1 MKSFPALYG
10 TSKTDKTKK
19 WLISVKMNPDKTAT
33 IITENGYLDGK
44 MNVSHRIIKTGKNIG
59 KANETTVLEQ
69 AVQEAEKKYNDKIEK
84 EGYST
89 DPDHIEIKV
98 FPMLANKFDP
108 KKKKSSIIFPCFVQ
122 PKLDGLRCMTS
133 NKKAPVMKSRAG
145 LEFKRIPHLIE
156 EAKKFFEVADGL
168 GHGSIYIDGELYT
181 DKIPFEELSGCIRME
196 DETDPEK
203 EAKLKLIEY
212 HIYDLYCADNPEMDY
227 EDRKKLIDSIFKKK
241 KFTHLKNV
249 ETDDCKNKEDVE
261 DFHSSFI
268 EKGYEGCMLRNKLGA
283 YLLRYRS
290 NDLLKYK
297 KFEDGEFE
305 VCGYE
310 EANGEDAGTIIWECY
325 YVNSEGKKEKF
336 KVRPKGSR
344 EFRRELFE
352 NAKKSFKKMYL
363 GKLLTVRFQE
373 ISKDGCPRFPV
384 GIGIR
389 HDI

>member
-1 MKSFPALYG
+1 MKKFLEEYFVSLKNKIHFIN
-10 TSKTDKTKK
+10 TK
-19 WLISVKMNPDKTAT
+19 
-33 IITENGYLDGK
+33 E
-44 MNVSHRIIKTGKNIG
+44 IG
-59 KANETTVLEQ
+59 KAISLLEKTIKTNNFIFCCGNGGSAAISNHFQVDYLKGVNEMTG
-69 AVQEAEKKYNDKIEK
+69 KKIRIVSLSSNIETITAIANDK
-84 EGYST
+84 GY
-89 DPDHIEIKV
+89 ENV
-98 FPMLANKFDP
+98 FVDQFKIYS
-108 KKKKSSIIFPCFVQ
+108 KKNDILFPCYVQ
-122 PKLDGLRCMTS
+122 PKLDGFRCMTS

-156 EAKKFFEVADGL
+156 EAKKFLEVADGL

-196 DETDPEK
+196 DESDPEK

-227 EDRKKLIDSIFKKK
+227 EDRKKLLDSIFKKK
-241 KFTHLKNV
+241 KFSHLKNV
-249 ETDDCKNKEDVE
+249 ETDNCKNKEDVE

-310 EANGEDAGTIIWECY
+310 EAKGEDVGTIIWECF
-325 YVNSEGKKEKF
+325 YVSSDGKKEKF

>member
-1 MKSFPALYG
+1 MKSFQSLYG

-19 WLISVKMNPDKTAT
+19 WLISVKMNSDKTAT
-33 IITENGYLDGK
+33 IITENGYVDGK
-44 MNVSHRIIKTGKNIG
+44 MNVSHRIIKIGKNIG
-59 KANETTVLEQ
+59 KANETSIFEQ
-69 AVQEAEKKYNDKIEK
+69 AVHEAEKKYNNKIEK

-89 DPDHIEIKV
+89 DPNHIEIKV
-98 FPMLANKFDP
+98 FPMLANKFEP
-108 KKKKSSIIFPCFVQ
+108 KKKKSSIIFPCFIQ

-133 NKKAPVMKSRAG
+133 NKKTPIMKSRAG
-145 LEFKRIPHLIE
+145 LEFKKISHLIE
-156 EAKKFFEVADGL
+156 DAKKFFEVAVEL

-196 DETDPEK
+196 DMSDPENEK
-203 EAKLKLIEY
+203 KINLIEY
-212 HIYDLYCADNPEMDY
+212 HIYDLYDAGNPEMDY
-227 EDRKKLIDSIFKKK
+227 ENRKKLLDLIFKKK
-241 KFTHLKNV
+241 KFSYLKNV
-249 ETDDCKNKEDVE
+249 ETIDCKNKEDVE
-261 DFHSSFI
+261 IFHSTFI
-268 EKGYEGCMLRNKLGA
+268 EKSYEGCMLRNKLGA

-290 NDLLKYK
+290 NNLLKYK
-297 KFEDGEFE
+297 KFEDDEFE

-310 EANGEDAGTIIWECY
+310 EANGEDIGTIIWECY
-325 YVNSEGKKEKF
+325 YTNNNGKKEKF

-352 NAKKSFKKMYL
+352 NAIKNFKKIYL